1 MDDSGGVDLAALAR
15 GRLRIIS
22 TAPVVLDHLRGLTG
36 EHGLFEHALHDE
48 PRRTLGYT
56 VDDNARAL
64 VVLCRYARVVGESP
78 DLQPYLG
85 MVVSGVVAGGWHN
98 RMTPSGLWDDLR
110 GSDDAHAR
118 AIWGLGEVL
127 AAGMGDVDA
136 VDSLRAG
143 IVSFESTY
151 PRPVSYAIF
160 GGVAALEAGLLV
172 DLIGDFLTSSSGR
185 LPSPASGDWIWP
197 EPKLTYA
204 NARIPEAMIR
214 VGEALGDGA
223 LVTRGLEVLA
233 WLIDTETGSNG
244 FSFTP
249 VAGRGPA
256 GMKPAFDQQPI
267 EAWAMADACF
277 AAGRVDGDEKWA
289 CGVVDA
295 ATWFLGR
302 NDCGAVVYDATTGA
316 GFDGLCPT
324 DVNRNRGAE
333 STLSALGSL
342 IRLRQ
347 VTMASS

>member
-1 MDDSGGVDLAALAR
+1 
-15 GRLRIIS
+15 
-22 TAPVVLDHLRGLTG
+22 
-36 EHGLFEHALHDE
+36 
-48 PRRTLGYT
+48 
-56 VDDNARAL
+56 
-64 VVLCRYARVVGESP
+64 
-78 DLQPYLG
+78 
-85 MVVSGVVAGGWHN
+85 
-98 RMTPSGLWDDLR
+98 
-110 GSDDAHAR
+110 
-118 AIWGLGEVL
+118 
-127 AAGMGDVDA
+127 
-136 VDSLRAG
+136 
-143 IVSFESTY
+143 
-151 PRPVSYAIF
+151 
-160 GGVAALEAGLLV
+160 
-172 DLIGDFLTSSSGR
+172 
-185 LPSPASGDWIWP
+185 
-197 EPKLTYA
+197 
-204 NARIPEAMIR
+204 MIR